1 MGKFPI
7 ALYTF
12 FCNTQQQGAKRAN
25 KDSII
30 SPGVDIELIQAHLP
44 SLPTFNSFRFKII
57 ELFRFK

>member
-30 SPGVDIELIQAHLP
+30 SPGVGGINTGAP
-44 SLPTFNSFRFKII
+44 SVSSDVQ
-57 ELFRFK
+57 